1 LPSEPEPGVFRT
13 TAATVPHPYDF
24 GRFETLVVIGGGD
37 VTLLA
42 SVLRE
47 HPKLRD
53 VLFDT
58 AEGLARAPR
67 QPAQEGLTGRV
78 GLETGDFFASAPAGG
93 DLYLLKSIVHDWDH
107 ERCAAVLRHVRD
119 VIPAHGSLLIA

>member
-37 VTLLA
+37 VTL
-42 SVLRE
+42 
-47 HPKLRD
+47 
-53 VLFDT
+53 
-58 AEGLARAPR
+58 
-67 QPAQEGLTGRV
+67 PAQEGLTGRV
-78 GLETGDFFASAPAGG
+78 GLETGDFFASAPADG
-93 DLYLLKSIVHDWDH
+93 DLYLLKSIIHDWDH
-107 ERCAAVLRHVRD
+107 ERCAAVLRHIRD